1 MLTECPIIKFLKR
14 FWQTPW
20 YYNYHF
26 FKKKKGKKKEIRKS
40 MNFKQDSERKIK
52 RERRTEQARVTDLT
66 CTQHQSQAPPVSSR
80 GDLK

>member
-1 MLTECPIIKFLKR
+1 MLTECPLIKLLER

-26 FKKKKGKKKEIRKS
+26 LREKKKEIRKS
-40 MNFKQDSERKIK
+40 MNFKQESERKIK

-66 CTQHQSQAPPVSSR
+66 CTQHQSQTPPVSS
-80 GDLK
+80 

>member
-1 MLTECPIIKFLKR
+1 MLTEWPIIKLLER

-26 FKKKKGKKKEIRKS
+26 FKGKKRKKEIRKS

-66 CTQHQSQAPPVSSR
+66 CTQHQSQTPLVSS
-80 GDLK
+80 